1 MTAINWDAIS
11 TITEVVGTLA
21 ILITLIYLSRQVHAG
36 NRQAEL
42 EGMRYTLNGFNDYMN
57 LVVQSKETANVLR
70 RGRAN
75 IDSLDEDEYIQ
86 FECLHLHLL
95 NTMEGWCRSV
105 EETARDDTYRRT
117 QEENMEAVVAAWFMN
132 SGAREMWAQYRDAF
146 PLLISTFDA
155 ALAKH
160 DGTQSGQPAL

>member
-1 MTAINWDAIS
+1 MAPVNWEAIS
-11 TITEVVGTLA
+11 AITEVVGTLA
-21 ILITLIYLSRQVHAG
+21 ILITLIYLSRQVRDG

-57 LVVQSKETANVLR
+57 LVVQSKETANLLR
-70 RGRAN
+70 RGRDN
-75 IDSLDEDEYIQ
+75 VDSLDEDEYIQ

-105 EETARDDTYRRT
+105 EETARDETYQRT
-117 QEENMEAVVAAWFMN
+117 QEANMEEVVATWFTN
-132 SGAREMWAQYRDAF
+132 PGARTMWAQYRNAF
-146 PLLISTFDA
+146 PLLINTFDT

-160 DGTQSGQPAL
+160 GGTQEVE